1 MEMFQNSLLSVN
13 QNLYINYLSDHVLII
28 NGNAN
33 ATQSSQCE
41 KCGKLFSE
49 PGICRGV
56 QSESVIFVDI

>member
-13 QNLYINYLSDHVLII
+13 QNLYINYLSDDVLII
-28 NGNAN
+28 NGNVN
-33 ATQSSQCE
+33 AAQSSRCE

-56 QSESVIFVDI
+56 QSEGV